1 MRVLVAIGRFWYD
14 FIIGDDWKIAVT
26 VVAAL
31 LVTVGVLLATPLD
44 DALVAVVAGVL
55 LLGGFALSVAIDVR
69 PRRHR

>member
-1 MRVLVAIGRFWYD
+1 MRLLAAVGRFWYD

-31 LVTVGVLLATPLD
+31 LVTVAVLLATPLD

-55 LLGGFALSVAIDVR
+55 LLGGFALSVAVDV
-69 PRRHR
+69 RRHR